1 MKTLKFVF
9 LMAVFMM
16 VLVVTVTSSQAN
28 TTKENPTTAS
38 IQASN
43 GGAEYCWMVSSNN
56 ETMTANTEGLQSK
69 KEIDLVNGEMANIA
83 TIETAKAEVSEAKG
97 NSKDLL
103 MYGLAKKSNEEV
115 IANTNLSGQ
124 KMYAEN
130 QKSKDLVA
138 IMSVGGAEVKVIV
151 ASNNTLID
159 MPVQATI

>member
-16 VLVVTVTSSQAN
+16 VLVVTVTSSQGN

-43 GGAEYCWMVSSNN
+43 GGAEYCWTVSSDN
-56 ETMTANTEGLQSK
+56 ETMIANTEGLQNK

-83 TIETAKAEVSEAKG
+83 TIETAKANLPETKG

-130 QKSKDLVA
+130 QKKDLVA
-138 IMSVGGAEVKVIV
+138 ITSVGGAEVKVVV
-151 ASNNTLID
+151 ALNNTLID
-159 MPVQATI
+159 MPAVPTT